1 MSIRITTVGFSVF
14 MTLVSAHAQ
23 DEGGEPR
30 LAAVDDS
37 GRILPIEQAEMVAA
51 APSRSPSQPC
61 AASAPLTSDDAQAL
75 VIRIAEEEH
84 FNPDLVRSVAK
95 NESHFDSTALSEK
108 GAFGLM
114 QLMPETARRFEV
126 DLCNPADNVRGG
138 VRFLR
143 VLHERYKNPLFVAAA
158 YNAGEEAVTRH
169 HGVPPYPET
178 VRFVAK
184 VINDLYGW
192 PQATSDRGGDTNT
205 RPDLIEPTPKKP
217 QAGATTSQPAPA
229 RWSDGF
235 VMHID

>member
-1 MSIRITTVGFSVF
+1 MSIRIVTVGFTVF
-14 MTLVSAHAQ
+14 MTITSASAQ
-23 DEGGEPR
+23 DLPPR
-30 LAAVDDS
+30 LAAVDGAGGVVPVDRL
-37 GRILPIEQAEMVAA
+37 GIDAA
-51 APSRSPSQPC
+51 AGAATAALPPC
-61 AASAPLTSDDAQAL
+61 AASAPLAPSDAQAL
-75 VIRIAEEEH
+75 VMRIAEEEK

-95 NESHFDSTALSEK
+95 NESHFDSTALSDK

-114 QLMPETARRFEV
+114 QLMPETAQRFDV
-126 DLCNPADNVRGG
+126 DLCDPADNVRGG

-158 YNAGEEAVTRH
+158 YNAGEEAVARSR
-169 HGVPPYPET
+169 GIPPYPET

-192 PQATSDRGGDTNT
+192 PQPADRSGRDGAPRADVV
-205 RPDLIEPTPKKP
+205 EPAPGKSQT
-217 QAGATTSQPAPA
+217 QTTASQPAVA